1 MRHLL
6 TLLLLACSSL
16 YCCQTARDTMPEAPY
31 MVAAFAAQ
39 SYYAQLEA
47 SREENNVY
55 ICDSQ
60 TAKAYHASE
69 NCRGLNRCT
78 HEVVKV
84 TKKEAEEEY
93 GRVKCQVCY

>member
-6 TLLLLACSSL
+6 TLLLLAGSSL
-16 YCCQTARDTMPEAPY
+16 CYGQFIRDSEPEEPLL
-31 MVAAFAAQ
+31 VSAAAAQ
-39 SYYAQLEA
+39 SYYAQLYA
-47 SREENNVY
+47 AQAENEVY
-55 ICDSQ
+55 ICDSN
-60 TAKAYHASE
+60 TAKAYHSNQ

-84 TKKEAEEEY
+84 IKKEAEEEY